1 MDFNNFYNGQ
11 EFETYKYLGAFVH
24 MNGVTFRTYAP
35 AASHVAVIGEF
46 NDWQETAMNRCGN
59 GQFFEATVPN
69 AKAGQMYKYRIY
81 NNGSF
86 VDHCDPYMYSS

>member
-35 AASHVAVIGEF
+35 AASESLWKWSVL
-46 NDWQETAMNRCGN
+46 
-59 GQFFEATVPN
+59 
-69 AKAGQMYKYRIY
+69 
-81 NNGSF
+81 
-86 VDHCDPYMYSS
+86 

>member
-46 NDWQETAMNRCGN
+46 VSSLKPLYQMPNQDRCISIVFIIMGLL
-59 GQFFEATVPN
+59 
-69 AKAGQMYKYRIY
+69 
-81 NNGSF
+81 
-86 VDHCDPYMYSS
+86 

>member
-35 AASHVAVIGEF
+35 AASHVTVIGE
-46 NDWQETAMNRCGN
+46 
-59 GQFFEATVPN
+59 
-69 AKAGQMYKYRIY
+69 
-81 NNGSF
+81 
-86 VDHCDPYMYSS
+86 

>member
-46 NDWQETAMNRCGN
+46 NDWQETPMNRCGN
-59 GQFFEATVPN
+59 GQFFEATISLLNQDRCISIVFIIM
-69 AKAGQMYKYRIY
+69 GLL
-81 NNGSF
+81 
-86 VDHCDPYMYSS
+86 

>member
-35 AASHVAVIGEF
+35 AASLSQDLGVYGMV
-46 NDWQETAMNRCGN
+46 
-59 GQFFEATVPN
+59 
-69 AKAGQMYKYRIY
+69 YRLPRPAIL
-81 NNGSF
+81 
-86 VDHCDPYMYSS
+86 